1 LQESCLLPLALK
13 QELKEVE
20 VQMFLFG
27 FCNKKLF
34 KIERSK
40 WGEEESKHQSVK
52 SWYTGSTHLQVELNV
67 HK

>member
-1 LQESCLLPLALK
+1 
-13 QELKEVE
+13 VE